1 MKKLSCSICGR
12 IHSVDDKTETVICGD
27 CLIAGEPPLKIE
39 GKVVYWRKEA
49 FSRLLELKV
58 EKNILEEKFKKLR
71 EENVS
76 FSSARERLGLSYR
89 DALIFE
95 ARRLRKEGLGF
106 RKIAKKIGVSH
117 MTVKRWCDKK

>member
-1 MKKLSCSICGR
+1 M
-12 IHSVDDKTETVICGD
+12 
-27 CLIAGEPPLKIE
+27 
-39 GKVVYWRKEA
+39 VYWRKEA

-95 ARRLRKEGLGF
+95 ARRLREEGLGF